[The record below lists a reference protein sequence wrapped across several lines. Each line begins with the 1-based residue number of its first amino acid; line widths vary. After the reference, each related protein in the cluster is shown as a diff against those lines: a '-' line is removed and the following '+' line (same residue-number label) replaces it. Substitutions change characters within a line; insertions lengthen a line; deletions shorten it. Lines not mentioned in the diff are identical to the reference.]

1 MTRVK
6 ICGCRSVEQALA
18 AAEAGADFVGLMFA
32 PSSRRRVE
40 LEDASE
46 IVRALGTPLRGPGDG
61 HAAGD
66 VSRRRSTDLR
76 SWFEHGASA
85 LERMLERKRPLTV
98 GVFADNDP
106 DEINEIVDECGIDLI
121 QLSGGEPWGACLL
134 ANRQVI
140 KALHVRADD
149 TASSALGTRR
159 DGQRDGRAAGHAPT
173 MQPSAAPDRRSTGAW
188 RRAIAAR
195 MPVWLAGGL
204 TPENVAA
211 GDRDGASLVRRRL
224 QRRGDGRR
232 EGPGEDPRLRR
243 GGEGCAMTQPSNART
258 DVGTELQ
265 LGPQRPVRQPR
276 PRLAGFDYKGRYAY
290 HVVLTVKTRSEVF
303 ADLEFGRWS
312 ASQLAESAR
321 LTNFDV
327 LAYCFMPDHTHLLI
341 QGTEDSSFLV
351 AFVQNFKQ
359 RTAFRFQTRIGR
371 PVVAA
376 ELLRSRAERR

>member
-1 MTRVK
+1 
-6 ICGCRSVEQALA
+6 
-18 AAEAGADFVGLMFA
+18 
-32 PSSRRRVE
+32 
-40 LEDASE
+40 
-46 IVRALGTPLRGPGDG
+46 
-61 HAAGD
+61 
-66 VSRRRSTDLR
+66 
-76 SWFEHGASA
+76 
-85 LERMLERKRPLTV
+85 MLEHKRPLTV
-98 GVFADNDP
+98 GVFAGNDP

-121 QLSGGEPWGACLL
+121 QLSGGEPWSACLL
-134 ANRQVI
+134 ANRQVV

-149 TASSALGTRR
+149 TAVSALGRVETGSAMAVML
-159 DGQRDGRAAGHAPT
+159 DKVT
-173 MQPSAAPDRRSTGAW
+173 IQPSAARIGAGLAHGGRNRGRHAGVARRWPDAGERR
-188 RRAIAAR
+188 
-195 MPVWLAGGL
+195 P
-204 TPENVAA
+204 
-211 GDRDGASLVRRRL
+211 GDLRGASLVRRRV
-224 QRRGDGRR
+224 QRCGDRRR
-232 EGPGEDPRLRR
+232 EGPGEAPGLHR

-359 RTAFRFQTRIGR
+359 RTAFHFKRESGDQLWQQSYFDRVLRGDEHLEDVANYVFEN
-371 PVVAA
+371 PVAA
-376 ELLRSRAERR
+376 G